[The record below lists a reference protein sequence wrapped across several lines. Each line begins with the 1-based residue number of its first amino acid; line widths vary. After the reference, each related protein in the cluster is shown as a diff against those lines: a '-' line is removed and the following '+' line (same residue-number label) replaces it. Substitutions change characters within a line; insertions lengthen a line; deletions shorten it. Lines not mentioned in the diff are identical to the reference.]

1 MSFSYHAFFGNVPF
15 ASTFF
20 LEKSGVAR
28 QSNGIM
34 KHTISALVENK
45 FGVLARVA
53 GMFSGRGF
61 NIETLNVGPVGGG
74 KYSRIT
80 ATVNDDRN
88 SVEQCVKQ
96 LNKLVNVID
105 VEEYSV
111 PGSFVERELVLVK
124 VKADNKTR
132 AEIVQTADLFHARV
146 VNVGK
151 DSLIIQCTGNPN
163 KMAAFM
169 NMIEPFGII
178 DMARTGNVALSRTG
192 EGNLG

>member
-1 MSFSYHAFFGNVPF
+1 
-15 ASTFF
+15 
-20 LEKSGVAR
+20 
-28 QSNGIM
+28 M

-61 NIETLNVGPVGGG
+61 NIETLNVGPVCGG

-96 LNKLVNVID
+96 LKKLVNVIE

-111 PGSFVERELVLVK
+111 PGSFVE
-124 VKADNKTR
+124 
-132 AEIVQTADLFHARV
+132 
-146 VNVGK
+146 
-151 DSLIIQCTGNPN
+151 
-163 KMAAFM
+163 M
-169 NMIEPFGII
+169 NTSVSG
-178 DMARTGNVALSRTG
+178 
-192 EGNLG
+192 GNLAAKAMLWSSISIK